1 MLKKVLLAVVAI
13 VALAIGLA
21 IHEQGADKAFGGALT
36 PIESVPA
43 GEPTRSLDPPGSLV
57 TGQSVPNTSPMNYQQ
72 MVDRLRSRVDNAMDR
87 SVDRA
92 SGRQ

>member
-13 VALAIGLA
+13 VAVAIGLA
-21 IHEQGADKAFGGALT
+21 IREEGADKAFGGVPA
-36 PIESVPA
+36 PIESEPS
-43 GEPTRSLDPPGSLV
+43 EPTRGLDPLGSLV
-57 TGQSVPNTSPMNYQQ
+57 TGHSVPNTSPMNYQQ

>member
-1 MLKKVLLAVVAI
+1 MLKKVLFAVVAI
-13 VALAIGLA
+13 VAVAIGLA
-21 IHEQGADKAFGGALT
+21 IHEEGADKAFGGVLA

-43 GEPTRSLDPPGSLV
+43 GEPTRGLDPLGSLV
-57 TGQSVPNTSPMNYQQ
+57 TGQSVPDTSPMNYQQ

-92 SGRQ
+92 SRRQ

>member
-1 MLKKVLLAVVAI
+1 MTGKVVGALLLIAAIAVFLTI
-13 VALAIGLA
+13 R
-21 IHEQGADKAFGGALT
+21 EEGADKAFGGALA

-43 GEPTRSLDPPGSLV
+43 GEPTRGLDPLGSLV
-57 TGQSVPNTSPMNYQQ
+57 TGHSVPNTSPMNYQQ
-72 MVDRLRSRVDNAMDR
+72 MVDRLRSQVDNAMDR

>member
-13 VALAIGLA
+13 VAVAIGLT
-21 IHEQGADKAFGGALT
+21 IHEEGADKAFGGILAPL
-36 PIESVPA
+36 ESVRA
-43 GEPTRSLDPPGSLV
+43 GEPTNGLDPLGSLV
-57 TGQSVPNTSPMNYQQ
+57 TGQSVPNTSQNYQQ
-72 MVDRLRSRVDNAMDR
+72 MVDRVRSRVGSAMDR